1 VRLLAALG
9 RLRNCFQK
17 SGQILCVVAGMLA
30 GMGLLRGQ
38 EPTGPAVLPPPDWGQ
53 PQLLPPT
60 NEADRAEAFE
70 AWLPPEFA
78 AHNAEVLPPGA
89 LEAAMDETIL
99 PPPLWYEPAYWL
111 GPYPWDMGVE
121 LGINGSHGNNDV
133 FSMRA
138 GGHVKRATPDWKLD
152 SSLSYNKNHSNGA
165 ETQNNGKHDLRAD
178 RILAESPWTLFV
190 LENFIYDEF
199 QAWDV
204 QLSLNTGVGYQ
215 LIKTTTVDL
224 LTRSGAGATREFG
237 GAEEDWQPTGLL
249 GVDYN
254 HQITPMQKLTAKV
267 DYYPE
272 WEDFRQYRVV
282 SDIGWQVDLDRP
294 KNVSLK
300 FSLID
305 RYDSTPEGASP
316 NNLDYAV
323 LMIWKL

>member
-1 VRLLAALG
+1 
-9 RLRNCFQK
+9 
-17 SGQILCVVAGMLA
+17 MLA
-30 GMGLLRGQ
+30 LVGATRGD
-38 EPTGPAVLPPPDWGQ
+38 EAEGPPVLPPPAWGG
-53 PQLLPPT
+53 PQLLPPVSGGAAS
-60 NEADRAEAFE
+60 EFE
-70 AWLPPEFA
+70 SLLPPPIDA
-78 AHNAEVLPPGA
+78 VDAEVLPPGA
-89 LEAAMDETIL
+89 LEAALDGAMV
-99 PPPLWYEPAYWL
+99 PAPRWYQPAYWL

-121 LGINGSHGNNDV
+121 LGINGSQGNNDV

-138 GGHVKRATPDWKLD
+138 GGHAKRKTPHWKLD
-152 SSLSYNKNHSNGA
+152 SSLVYNKNYSNGA

-199 QAWDV
+199 QAWDA

-215 LIKTTTVDL
+215 LINTATVDL

-237 GAEEDWQPTGLL
+237 GPEEDWQPTGLFGL
-249 GVDYN
+249 DYN
-254 HQITPMQKLTAKV
+254 HQLTPRQKLVGKV
-267 DYYPE
+267 EYYPE

-282 SDIGWQVDLDRP
+282 TDLGWQVDLDRP
-294 KNVSLK
+294 ENVSLK